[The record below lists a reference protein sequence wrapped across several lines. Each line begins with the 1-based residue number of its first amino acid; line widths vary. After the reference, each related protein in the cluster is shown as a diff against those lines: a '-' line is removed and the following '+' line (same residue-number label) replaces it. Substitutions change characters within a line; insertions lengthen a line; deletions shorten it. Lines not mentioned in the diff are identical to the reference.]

1 MSGFYPDF
9 TISPQSTGGD
19 MVERES
25 LGLFASSATQNPT
38 GSGQSSIIQVE
49 FGDGGITAN
58 GEFTVASDGTIT
70 CNEGGKP
77 YEFEFVLRLERTG
90 LIGVSELM
98 ARLMYAPDGNPA
110 NAVQVKNTF
119 GVRLNNQ
126 NTIWR
131 EGVKVDARPV
141 TGSIF
146 FVQLARNPGTVV
158 EAGGIGAFQPTG
170 DLSDWNQ
177 INSASIE
184 ISRYKVVSS

>member
-1 MSGFYPDF
+1 MSGFYPDYGQGGQV
-9 TISPQSTGGD
+9 SSTV
-19 MVERES
+19 VERES
-25 LGLFASSATQNPT
+25 IGLFASTATQNPT

-49 FGDGGITAN
+49 FGAGGNTTGN
-58 GEFTVASDGTIT
+58 EFTVDSAGLVT
-70 CNEGGKP
+70 CNSGGLP
-77 YEFEFVLRLERTG
+77 YEFEIVIRLERAG
-90 LIGVSELM
+90 LVGVSELM
-98 ARLMYAPDGNPA
+98 ARLMYAADGVPA

-131 EGVKVDARPV
+131 EGVRIDATPA

-158 EAGGIGAFQPTG
+158 EAGGIGAFQPAG
-170 DLSDWNQ
+170 DLTDWNQ

-184 ISRYKVVSS
+184 ITRYKVVNV